1 VIDVRDLEIAEGGI
15 RPTSLSV
22 SQLSDYGEC
31 AKRWYLKKAMKV
43 PFQRGLALVFGS
55 AVHAGLETFNHDHF
69 SELRTAFRMG
79 SPPPNVAPPGP
90 IDMDHVF
97 LMFEEEFDT
106 QLSDSVDAIEAEY
119 KKIQRQKNS
128 RKALKKLTAEAFET
142 FIIDEM
148 KTIGRSLLQQYHDR
162 DDHGDTSLFIEKEDK
177 VEIAGLP
184 FRLIADLVD
193 VKDGKVRLRDYKTRA
208 KSDKT
213 LARLQLVAYAL
224 ILEEF
229 HGIKVDEISQ
239 MNFLKTASNPR
250 IEVLP
255 YDMANYEKDAA
266 MFRDETDT
274 FLRGVSAGVFPRH
287 ISPFCSACGVKE
299 VCDDP
304 GLEKKQLEE
313 MRKEELGL
321 CST

>member
-1 VIDVRDLEIAEGGI
+1 VIDVRELEIAEGGL

-22 SQLSDYGEC
+22 SQLLDYGEC
-31 AKRWYLKKAMKV
+31 AKRWHLKKALKV
-43 PFQRGLALVFGS
+43 PFQRGLAMVFGS

-79 SPPPNVAPPGP
+79 SPPPNVEPPGP

-106 QLSDSVDAIEAEY
+106 QLGDSEDAIEAEY

-142 FIIDEM
+142 FIIDELKM
-148 KTIGRSLLQQYHDR
+148 IGRSLLQQYHDR
-162 DDHGDTSLFIEKEDK
+162 DDHGDTALFIEKEDK

-193 VKDGKVRLRDYKTRA
+193 EKDGKIRLRDYKTRA

-213 LARLQLVAYAL
+213 LARLQLVAYSW

-255 YDMANYEKDAA
+255 YDMDNYEKDAA
-266 MFRDETDT
+266 MFRAETDT
-274 FLRGVSAGVFPRH
+274 FLRGVSAGIFPRH

-313 MRKEELGL
+313 LRKKELGL
-321 CST
+321 CSA